1 MPKPSLYARR
11 RRTFTAILRVVSAV
25 AAGAAVGA
33 QPVDPA
39 PCATCI
45 VLIASPGQLGLLSEP
60 LHGVEVL
67 VRPDS
72 APAGGTGRSDDSSL
86 VSAFGTIRSHGGR
99 PGLLLAAADAIP
111 SADALAIVSR
121 VAIDVMNLAVN
132 EDTAFRLKTR
142 LTEIRGAKAGVVL
155 GILGTSSTLDALL
168 QRAIVS
174 YLDYIGRAGGMPPP
188 YPARP
193 TATTPASASEAQISS
208 WMEEGASPRW
218 FVELPRDPDAAKPL
232 LTDVARAARLLKEG
246 LIAGGAVEV
255 RCANARAATYLD
267 PESLDTIALAQG
279 CGPGQVVVTPPS
291 PEVERVALSN
301 GDVLVRVPSAGGRF
315 AEGVQVV
322 GARALTVGEIVARH
336 QAAAARQRRLV
347 RRLISTGTM
356 ALTFEAPGFPAPMTI
371 ASETVIFTEPGRTEI
386 EQRNIRVN
394 GVQFRGEGI
403 PRLPLLEPERVASP
417 PLAIALS
424 DIYRYRLDGQERVDG
439 TPCYVVSF
447 DPVDRSRSSFSGRAW
462 IAAGTFAM
470 VKVSAVQ
477 TGLRGA
483 IVSSE
488 QTDEFQQDGD
498 SAWLLARS
506 DIRQIYE
513 GAGHRTPIH
522 RVLTI
527 ARNEI
532 NPEAFDARRAAAY
545 ASPSIMLRDTADGYR
560 YLERERGG
568 DGKPASAEPTLAG
581 RADRVRTVA
590 VGVILDPNIT
600 RPLPFAG
607 LSYIDFNL
615 FHSGAQ
621 LNAFFGGTYGQL
633 AIAVPSIAGSRW
645 QLAGRA
651 FGIASSYNDR
661 AFVEGREIYEANIA
675 QRPAHASVWALRPL
689 TSRLTARAGYEFDYT
704 HFARAGSTAN
714 SFTIPASQAAH
725 ALRLAV
731 EGQTRGWTG
740 SLWWSGAV
748 RQDWREWGDAA
759 PAGGDAGSHPYDP
772 RQRDY
777 QRMGAVVSRSF
788 VVSPRL
794 VGNVEAA
801 WMTGRD
807 LDRFSRYTFG
817 SFDNRLRGY
826 PSALIRYDRGGVIR
840 GSAAW
845 SAGRLLRVDGFLDT
859 AFVRDPGFG
868 RSPKNYTGI
877 GGAGEFP
884 APFGTLL
891 AVEWGYG
898 FQGIDSSG
906 NRGTQVVRISGY
918 KMF

>member
-11 RRTFTAILRVVSAV
+11 RRTFTAILHALGAV
-25 AAGAAVGA
+25 AAFAGVRAE
-33 QPVDPA
+33 PVDPA

-45 VLIASPGQLGLLSEP
+45 VLIGSPGQLSLLSEP
-60 LHGVEVL
+60 LHGIEVL
-67 VRPDS
+67 VRPDP
-72 APAGGTGRSDDSSL
+72 ARAGGNGSSDDSSL
-86 VSAFGTIRSHGGR
+86 VSALGTIRSHGGR
-99 PGLLLAAADAIP
+99 PGLVWVPADAIP
-111 SADALAIVSR
+111 SPDALALVSR
-121 VAIDVMNLAVN
+121 VAVDVTKMAID
-132 EDTAFRLKTR
+132 EDTVFRLKTR
-142 LTEIRGAKAGVVL
+142 LTEIRGGKAGIVL
-155 GILGTSSTLDALL
+155 GILGPSSTLDALL
-168 QRAIVS
+168 QRDMAS
-174 YLDYIGRAGGMPPP
+174 YLDFIARAGGRPPP

-193 TATTPASASEAQISS
+193 TTPVSVNEAQISS
-208 WMEEGASPRW
+208 WTEDGLSPRW
-218 FVELPRDPDAAKPL
+218 FVEMPRDADAAKSL
-232 LTDVARAARLLKEG
+232 LSDIARAARLLKEG

-255 RCANARAATYLD
+255 SCANARAVTFLD

-279 CGPGQVVVTPPS
+279 CDAGKVVVTPPS
-291 PEVERVALSN
+291 SGVEQVALSG

-322 GARALTVGEIVARH
+322 AARALTAGEIVARH

-356 ALTFEAPGFPAPMTI
+356 TLTFEAPGFPAPMTI
-371 ASETVIFTEPGRTEI
+371 ASELVIFTEPGRTEI
-386 EQRNIRVN
+386 EQRDVRVN
-394 GVQFRGEGI
+394 GVQFRSDGI

-417 PLAIALS
+417 PLAIALT
-424 DIYRYRLDGQERVDG
+424 DVYRYRLDGHERIDG
-439 TPCYVVSF
+439 TQCYIISF
-447 DPVDRSRSSFSGRAW
+447 EPVDRSRSSFSGRAW
-462 IAAGTFAM
+462 IASGTFAM

-488 QTDEFQQDGD
+488 QTDEFQEDAD
-498 SAWLLARS
+498 STWLLARS
-506 DIRQIYE
+506 DIRQVYE
-513 GAGHRTPIH
+513 GAAHRTPIH
-522 RVLTI
+522 RVVTI
-527 ARNEI
+527 ARNDI
-532 NPEAFDARRAAAY
+532 NPAEFEARRAAAY
-545 ASPSIMLRDTADGYR
+545 GSPSIMLRDTADGYR
-560 YLERERGG
+560 YLERERRG
-568 DGKPASAEPTLAG
+568 DGKPAGTEPTLAG
-581 RADRVRTVA
+581 RADRVRTAA

-615 FHSGAQ
+615 FNSGAQ

-633 AIAVPSIAGSRW
+633 AISVPSVAGSRW
-645 QLAGRA
+645 QIAGRA

-661 AFVEGREIYEANIA
+661 AFVEGREIYQENIA
-675 QRPAHASVWALRPL
+675 QRPAHASVWALRPV
-689 TSRLTARAGYEFDYT
+689 TSRITARAGYEFDYT
-704 HFARAGSTAN
+704 HFSRAGSTATA
-714 SFTIPASQAAH
+714 FTIPASQAAH
-725 ALRLAV
+725 GVRLAAD
-731 EGQTRGWTG
+731 GQAGGWTG
-740 SLWWSGAV
+740 SIWWSGAV
-748 RQDWREWGDAA
+748 RQDWREWGDAVA
-759 PAGGDAGSHPYDP
+759 AGGAAGPQPYNP

-777 QRMGAVVSRSF
+777 QRMGMVIARSF
-788 VVSPRL
+788 VASPRL

-845 SAGRLLRVDGFLDT
+845 SAGRLLRIDGFLDT
-859 AFVRDPGFG
+859 SFVHDPGFG
-868 RSPKNYTGI
+868 RSSKNYTGI

-884 APFGTLL
+884 APFGILV

-898 FQGIDSSG
+898 FQGIDANG
-906 NRGTQVVRISGY
+906 HRGTQVVRISGY